1 MPKKTKKTSRI
12 LNCIPSR
19 GPEQDW
25 LFEHAIG
32 AGLLAPTAAPAAAG
46 TPVSAAAIAA
56 TPALTAVDLRQDAAW
71 WVVGDQLTTGS
82 CVGWATADSV
92 LRWHFVKAG
101 RFPPDQ
107 RLSAR
112 FIWMAAKE
120 TDKFVS
126 QPTTFIELEG
136 TSLKAALDIAR
147 KFGVVSD
154 AVLAFNSGRLYPDD
168 RRTFYA
174 MAAQLKINSY
184 FNLGTD
190 PANWRTWLSG
200 KGPIL
205 TRLDVDAA
213 WDNASATQGNLDF
226 YQPASAHGGHAVAL
240 VGYTA
245 ERFIVRNSWGTGW
258 GDQGYAYASLAYAQA
273 AFTEAYGVV
282 I

>member
-1 MPKKTKKTSRI
+1 MPKKTKTTSRI

-19 GPEQDW
+19 EIEQDW
-25 LFEHAIG
+25 LFEHAVG
-32 AGLLAPTAAPAAAG
+32 AGLVAPTAAPAMAG
-46 TPVSAAAIAA
+46 TPLAAAAA
-56 TPALTAVDLRQDAAW
+56 TAAAADHTDLRETW
-71 WVVGDQLTTGS
+71 WTVGDQLTTGS

-92 LRWHFVKAG
+92 LRWHFVKAN
-101 RFPPDQ
+101 RLAPDQ
-107 RLSAR
+107 HLSTR

-147 KFGVVSD
+147 KFGEVTD
-154 AVLAFNSGRLYPDD
+154 AVLPFNSGQLYPED

-174 MAAQLKINSY
+174 IAAQYKIASY
-184 FNLGTD
+184 FNLGLD
-190 PANWRTWLSG
+190 PANWRTWLAG
-200 KGPIL
+200 KGPVL
-205 TRLDVDAA
+205 TRLDVDAT
-213 WDNASATQGNLDF
+213 WDNASATQGNLDV
-226 YQPASAHGGHAVAL
+226 YLPATAHGGHAVAL
-240 VGYTA
+240 VGYIN

-273 AFTEAYGVV
+273 AFVEAYGVV